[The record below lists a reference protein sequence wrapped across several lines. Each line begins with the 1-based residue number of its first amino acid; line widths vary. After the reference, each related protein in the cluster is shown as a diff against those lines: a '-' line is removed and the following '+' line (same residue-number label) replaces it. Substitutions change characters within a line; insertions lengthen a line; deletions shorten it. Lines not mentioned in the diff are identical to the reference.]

1 MTHVHTFIDADG
13 VQRAHVDADLCDD
26 CRVKREARPMGPY
39 GPVTQR
45 LYDQEDANGTLKA
58 GDEGWWRVWGS
69 CARDIRP
76 GDLVMAGWK
85 DKDHANNGV
94 IHHAEYEVVEM
105 ALFDAPTM
113 NSIRVGFITTTGKF
127 ASVGM
132 MQPMELLRWGTG
144 AILGDHVR

>member
-1 MTHVHTFIDADG
+1 MPHVHTFIDLEG
-13 VQRAHVDADLCDD
+13 IQRVTGDEELCDSCVTKKD
-26 CRVKREARPMGPY
+26 GRPMGPH

-45 LYDQEDANGTLKA
+45 LYDQEDTNGTLKA

-69 CARDIRP
+69 CALDIRP
-76 GDLVMAGWK
+76 GDLVMSGWK
-85 DKDHANNGV
+85 DSDHANNGI

-105 ALFDAPTM
+105 ASFDAPTM
-113 NSIRVGFITTTGKF
+113 NSIRVGFINTTGKF

-144 AILGDHVR
+144 AVLGDHVR